1 MALQCPAEH
10 AAGWAGCHN
19 SHGSSASTHFWAGAA
34 WVGMAVWDHHGCS
47 PVCKEPQAPAL
58 HAASWMM
65 QGSCVVR
72 VAIREVSQQGWP
84 ELQ

>member
-1 MALQCPAEH
+1 MALHCPAEH
-10 AAGWAGCHN
+10 VAPWASCHN
-19 SHGSSASTHFWAGAA
+19 SQGSSASTLLV

-47 PVCKEPQAPAL
+47 LVCKEPQAPAL

-65 QGSCVVR
+65 QGLCVVP
-72 VAIREVSQQGWP
+72 VAIRRVSQQGRP